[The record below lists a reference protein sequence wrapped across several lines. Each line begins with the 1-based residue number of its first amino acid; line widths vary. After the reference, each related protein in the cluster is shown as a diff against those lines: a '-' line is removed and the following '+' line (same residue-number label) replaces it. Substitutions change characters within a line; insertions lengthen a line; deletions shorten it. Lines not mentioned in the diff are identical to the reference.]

1 LVAGAFKAL
10 LEPEFHVVGI
20 VKNGRALIESLREL
34 RPDVIILEIS
44 MPQLN
49 GLDAGARIKEQN
61 PSVKLIYV
69 TVASSADVAAEAF
82 RRGASGYVLKH
93 DGAEEIR
100 MAVRRAICGRSYI
113 SPLLNKEEIEMY
125 LRGADNRI
133 CRRLTAR
140 QREILQLIVEGR
152 SMKEIGHLVKIMP
165 STVAFHKYQIMAALG
180 ITSTAKLIDYAIRHG
195 VVGPRLRTA
204 IFIQ

>member
-1 LVAGAFKAL
+1 MCAYPKSSLSSGCEAPIYSGRRARILIADNHLLVAGAFKAL

-100 MAVRRAICGRSYI
+100 MAVRRAICG
-113 SPLLNKEEIEMY
+113 
-125 LRGADNRI
+125 
-133 CRRLTAR
+133 
-140 QREILQLIVEGR
+140 
-152 SMKEIGHLVKIMP
+152 
-165 STVAFHKYQIMAALG
+165 
-180 ITSTAKLIDYAIRHG
+180 
-195 VVGPRLRTA
+195 
-204 IFIQ
+204 